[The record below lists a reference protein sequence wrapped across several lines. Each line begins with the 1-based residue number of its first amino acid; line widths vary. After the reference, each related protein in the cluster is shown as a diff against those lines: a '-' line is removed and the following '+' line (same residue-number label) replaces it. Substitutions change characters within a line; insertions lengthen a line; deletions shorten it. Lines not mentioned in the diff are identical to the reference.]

1 MRKSCRRYEVLLP
14 LQFND
19 GRAVPEKWLID
30 AIFEL
35 AEHFDG
41 ASHETQKI
49 RGYWHHEGTL
59 YREKFTRVVVD
70 MDDVPKNRAWMRLYK
85 KKWKARLEQ
94 IELWM
99 VSYNIEIE

>member
-1 MRKSCRRYEVLLP
+1 MLLP

-35 AEHFDG
+35 AQHFDG

-49 RGYWHHEGTL
+49 TGYWRHEGTL

-70 MDDVPKNRAWMRLYK
+70 VQDMPKNRLWMRQYK
-85 KKWKARLEQ
+85 RQWKARLGQ

-99 VSYNIEIE
+99 VSYQIEIE